1 MLDSGTETLYSN
13 KIGITF
19 QWQKTN
25 NSPRTYKT
33 INLLFNNMG
42 LRFDM
47 VELKVFLQ
55 DVEFALNKPIACKG
69 DNPKDCQSMILE
81 TPLSQLSLA
90 MSYNEL
96 LLMKDLVAGTL
107 FEIELSSML
116 KKIV

>member
-1 MLDSGTETLYSN
+1 MLNSGTETLYSN

-25 NSPRTYKT
+25 NSHHKSKT
-33 INLLFNNMG
+33 INILFNNMA
-42 LRFDM
+42 LRFNI

-55 DVEFALNKPIACKG
+55 DVEFALSKPIQCQG
-69 DNPKDCQSMILE
+69 DTPKDCQSMFLE

-96 LLMKDLVAGTL
+96 LLMKDLIAGTL
-107 FEIELSSML
+107 FKLSYRACS
-116 KKIV
+116 KK